1 MKFKDENIVR
11 LISENAAKEQGF
23 FLIDFIYRGTP
34 KKRVL
39 EIFIDG
45 KDNVSADV
53 CASVSRNI
61 TEKLNEIINEN
72 DDYKLIVSSPGSEY
86 SLKIIDQFY
95 KHIGRNLDVVYEEN
109 GEKKKLK
116 GTLKNILNNDLF
128 FDQNKTEIKINFN
141 NIKKAKVIFSF
152 SPKG

>member
-11 LISENAAKEQGF
+11 QLAENAAKEHGF

-34 KKRVL
+34 RKRVL

-45 KDNVSADV
+45 KENVSAKV
-53 CASVSRNI
+53 CAAVSRNI

-72 DDYKLIVSSPGSEY
+72 EDYKLIVSSPGSEY
-86 SLKIIDQFY
+86 SLKFIDQYY
-95 KHIGRNLDVVYEEN
+95 KHIGRNLDVIYEEA
-109 GEKKKLK
+109 GEKKKFK
-116 GTLKNILNNDLF
+116 GTLKSILNNDLF
-128 FDQNKTEIKINFN
+128 FDQNKTEIKINID